1 LIWFYF
7 SEIKFLDKLQYIPT
21 IKKLHQPQ
29 TNNMESKK
37 SYTALKVLFS
47 YVALLALVVTVG
59 WFLYSENQVYNKLES
74 KIAFE
79 KTKILRVSKLFSNVY
94 KTESLARKTIQNN
107 SEQDFKSYLIET
119 DSLKSRIDTLKEIV
133 TTQYQKTLLDS
144 VTYLLAE
151 KTKNIRQLKTIKN
164 KAEDEVSVNTA
175 IDEIT
180 KMEFKLRKLELQDF
194 NKNPNQ
200 LGAYQRNVLQ
210 KYVDYLNQNIPD
222 DSTNT
227 LSKKASDSILANS
240 KKLLSNVKLKAEK
253 KKESLNFEE
262 NKLLKNEIAISDQLR
277 KVLRIIEREIIINS
291 IKNNSLKEK
300 SLKKVN
306 QIVTASAIIGL
317 VLTLFFSILIVSDYS
332 KSQVYKKQLEIAN
345 FKTKNLLKSREQLI
359 STVSHDLKT
368 PLSTIVGYSELLGN
382 SDVNTKQS
390 YFIKN
395 IKNSSEYITQLVQD
409 LLDFSQIEAGKIT
422 IEKVPFLLPEI
433 IDEVAKSI
441 QTVYKQKNIDLIIN
455 VDEKLNTR
463 IVGDSFRLKQILSNI
478 IGNAYKFTEEGF
490 IKISA
495 YTENDEN
502 FIITIQDSG
511 IGIEK
516 GNQKLVFEEFAQ
528 ANESIEKK
536 YGGTGLGLSIC
547 QKIISILGGTLS
559 LESTFGKGSTFEI
572 QLPLL
577 FDHSQNITT
586 ETKKPILRN
595 TQKQTFIVIDDDIN
609 LLNLTSGVLRQE
621 GHQVLSFNSAIKAL
635 ETIQNTKFD
644 FVITDIQMPEIDGF
658 MFLQKLRNSGH
669 SSYQN
674 QPIIALTGRTDLDA
688 SVYSEAGFTT
698 VIKKPYSPRILLETI
713 QHILKNDTLPNFQIN
728 EEETQTS
735 YRLYSLETLKEFLGN
750 DHEALKEVLKSFIEN
765 NSENLAFLETAI
777 TEKNILEINT
787 IAHRIAPM
795 FKQIQAREI
804 GEILKTLERKDL
816 EISDLDDLFKDLK
829 SKSELLFTALN
840 KEIL

>member
-1 LIWFYF
+1 
-7 SEIKFLDKLQYIPT
+7 
-21 IKKLHQPQ
+21 
-29 TNNMESKK
+29 MESKK

-47 YVALLALVVTVG
+47 YVALLALVITVG
-59 WFLYSENQVYNKLES
+59 WFLYSENVVYNKLED

-94 KTESLARKTIQNN
+94 KTESLARKTIQTN
-107 SEQDFKSYLIET
+107 SEEDFKSYLVET
-119 DSLKSRIDTLKEIV
+119 DSLKSRIDTLKQIV

-144 VTYLLAE
+144 VTYYLSE
-151 KTKNIRQLKTIKN
+151 KTKNIQQLKTIKN
-164 KAEDEVSVNTA
+164 KADDEVSVNTA

-194 NKNPNQ
+194 TKNPNQ
-200 LGAYQRNVLQ
+200 LGSYQKNVLQ

-227 LSKKASDSILANS
+227 LSKQASDSILANS
-240 KKLLSNVKLKAEK
+240 KKLLSSVKMRAEK
-253 KKESLNFEE
+253 KKESLNFQE
-262 NKLLKNEIAISDQLR
+262 NKLLKNEIAISEQLR

-306 QIVTASAIIGL
+306 EIVTASAIIGL

-332 KSQVYKKQLEIAN
+332 KSQLYKKQLEIAN

-409 LLDFSQIEAGKIT
+409 LLDFSQIEAGKIS

-455 VDEKLNTR
+455 VDEKLNSR
-463 IVGDSFRLKQILSNI
+463 IVGDPFRLKQILSNI

-495 YTENDEN
+495 YISDEN
-502 FIITIQDSG
+502 FFTITIEDTG

-516 GNQKLVFEEFAQ
+516 SNQKLVFEEFAQ
-528 ANESIEKK
+528 ANEGIEKK

-547 QKIISILGGTLS
+547 QKIISILGGNLQ

-577 FDHSQNITT
+577 FDTSQNSIS
-586 ETKKPILRN
+586 ETKN
-595 TQKQTFIVIDDDIN
+595 TISGDIKKQTFVVLDDDIN

-621 GHQVLSFNSAIKAL
+621 GHNVLSFNSAFKVLEAIKS
-635 ETIQNTKFD
+635 TSFD
-644 FVITDIQMPEIDGF
+644 FVITDIQMPEMDGF
-658 MFLQKLRNSGH
+658 AFLEKLKNSGNAA
-669 SSYQN
+669 YKN
-674 QPIIALTGRTDLDA
+674 QPVIALTGRTDLDF
-688 SVYSEAGFTT
+688 SVYSKAGFTT
-698 VIKKPYSPRILLETI
+698 VIKKPYSPKVLLETI
-713 QHILKNDTLPNFQIN
+713 GHILENDELPDTEIIENDENNSSQ
-728 EEETQTS
+728 
-735 YRLYSLETLKEFLGN
+735 LYSLKTLNEFLGN
-750 DHEALKEVLKSFIEN
+750 DNEALKEVIKSFIE
-765 NSENLAFLETAI
+765 SSVENLTFLKNAI
-777 TEKNILEINT
+777 TEENRDEIKS

-795 FKQIQAREI
+795 FKQIEAREI
-804 GEILKTLERKDL
+804 GDILKKLEKNDFEISEMKSVFKDL
-816 EISDLDDLFKDLK
+816 EEKTNSLFEALK
-829 SKSELLFTALN
+829 Q
-840 KEIL
+840 EII

>member
-1 LIWFYF
+1 
-7 SEIKFLDKLQYIPT
+7 
-21 IKKLHQPQ
+21 
-29 TNNMESKK
+29 MESKK
-37 SYTALKVLFS
+37 SYMPIKVLFS
-47 YVALLALVVTVG
+47 YVALVALVATVG
-59 WFLYSENQVYNKLES
+59 WFLYSENVVYNKLED

-94 KTESLARKTIQNN
+94 KTESLARKTIQTN
-107 SEQDFKSYLIET
+107 SEDDFKSYITET
-119 DSLKSRIDTLKEIV
+119 DSLRARIDTLKQIV

-144 VTYLLAE
+144 VTYLLSE

-164 KAEDEVSVNTA
+164 KADDEVSVNSA

-200 LGAYQRNVLQ
+200 LGSYQRNVLQ

-240 KKLLSNVKLKAEK
+240 KKLLSSVKLRAEK

-306 QIVTASAIIGL
+306 EIVTASAIIGL
-317 VLTLFFSILIVSDYS
+317 LLTVFFSILIVSDYS
-332 KSQVYKKQLEIAN
+332 KSQLYKRQLEIAN
-345 FKTKNLLKSREQLI
+345 FKTRNLLKSREQLI

-409 LLDFSQIEAGKIT
+409 LLDFSKIEAGKIT
-422 IEKVPFLLPEI
+422 IEKVPFLLPEVI
-433 IDEVAKSI
+433 EDVARNI
-441 QTVYKQKNIDLIIN
+441 QTVYKQKDIDLIIN
-455 VDEKLNTR
+455 IDEKLNTR
-463 IVGDSFRLKQILSNI
+463 IVGDPFRLKQILTNI
-478 IGNAYKFTEEGF
+478 IGNAYKFTENGH
-490 IKISA
+490 IKIGA
-495 YTENDEN
+495 HTTNDDTFFVVSIED
-502 FIITIQDSG
+502 TG

-528 ANESIEKK
+528 ANENIEKK

-547 QKIISILGGTLS
+547 QKIISILGGNLN

-577 FDHSQNITT
+577 FDNSQSAI
-586 ETKKPILRN
+586 EEVKKPILKN
-595 TQKQTFIVIDDDIN
+595 TKKQIFIVVDDDIN
-609 LLNLTSGVLRQE
+609 LLNLTSGVLKQE
-621 GHQVLSFNSAIKAL
+621 NHQVLAFTSAVKAL
-635 ETIQNTKFD
+635 EVIQHTNFD
-644 FVITDIQMPEIDGF
+644 FVITDIQMPEMDGF
-658 MFLQKLRNSGH
+658 MFLEKLKNTPNNI
-669 SSYQN
+669 YKK
-674 QPIIALTGRTDLDA
+674 QPVIALTGRTDLDF
-688 SVYSEAGFTT
+688 SVYTEAGFTT
-698 VIKKPYSPRILLETI
+698 VVKKPYSPKILLETI
-713 QHILKNDTLPNFQIN
+713 QHILGNDELPNIEIKEN
-728 EEETQTS
+728 EENYSSE
-735 YRLYSLETLKEFLGN
+735 LYSLETLNGFLGN
-750 DHEALKEVLKSFIEN
+750 DVNALNEVLKSFIE
-765 NSENLAFLETAI
+765 SSIENLDFLETAI
-777 TEKNILEINT
+777 LEENTEEIKS

-795 FKQIQAREI
+795 FKQIQAHEI
-804 GEILKTLERKDL
+804 AAILKKIEKHEFETAEMKS
-816 EISDLDDLFKDLK
+816 IFKDLK
-829 SKSELLFTALN
+829 TRTDVLFSALN
-840 KEIL
+840 QELI

>member
-1 LIWFYF
+1 
-7 SEIKFLDKLQYIPT
+7 
-21 IKKLHQPQ
+21 
-29 TNNMESKK
+29 MESKK
-37 SYTALKVLFS
+37 SYTAIKVLFS

-59 WFLYSENQVYNKLES
+59 WFLYSENVVYNKLED
-74 KIAFE
+74 KIALE
-79 KTKILRVSKLFSNVY
+79 KNKILRVSKLFSNVY
-94 KTESLARKTIQNN
+94 KTESLARKTIQTN
-107 SEQDFKSYLIET
+107 SDKDFKSYVIES
-119 DSLKSRIDTLKEIV
+119 DSLRARIDTLKQIV
-133 TTQYQKTLLDS
+133 TTEYQKVLLDS

-151 KTKNIRQLKTIKN
+151 KTKNIQQLKTIKN
-164 KAEDEVSVNTA
+164 KADDEVSVNSA

-194 NKNPNQ
+194 TKNPNQ
-200 LGAYQRNVLQ
+200 LGAYQKNVLQ
-210 KYVDYLNQNIPD
+210 QYVDYLNQNIPD

-240 KKLLSNVKLKAEK
+240 KKLLSSVKLRAEK

-306 QIVTASAIIGL
+306 EIVTASAIAGL
-317 VLTLFFSILIVSDYS
+317 ILTLFFSVLIVSDYS
-332 KSQVYKKQLEIAN
+332 KSQLYKKQLEIAN

-390 YFIKN
+390 YFINN

-422 IEKVPFLLPEI
+422 IEKVPFSLPQI

-441 QTVYKQKNIDLIIN
+441 QTVYKQKNIDLIITI
-455 VDEKLNTR
+455 DEKLNSK
-463 IVGDSFRLKQILSNI
+463 IVGDPFRLKQILSNI
-478 IGNAYKFTEEGF
+478 IGNAYKFTEEGY

-495 YTENDEN
+495 YLAENND
-502 FIITIQDSG
+502 FFVITIEDTG

-516 GNQKLVFEEFAQ
+516 GNQKFVFEEFAQ
-528 ANESIEKK
+528 ANEGIEKK

-547 QKIISILGGTLS
+547 QKIISILGGTLQ
-559 LESTFGKGSTFEI
+559 LESVFGQGSTFEI

-577 FDHSQNITT
+577 FDTSSNQSDEIKKAVSKQTT
-586 ETKKPILRN
+586 S
-595 TQKQTFIVIDDDIN
+595 QTFIVIDDDIN

-621 GHQVLSFNSAIKAL
+621 KHQVLSFNSAVKAL
-635 ETIQNTKFD
+635 EAIQKTNFD
-644 FVITDIQMPEIDGF
+644 FVITDIQMPEMDGF
-658 MFLQKLRNSGH
+658 SFLQKLKTMSIYN
-669 SSYQN
+669 N
-674 QPIIALTGRTDLDA
+674 QPVIALTGRTDLDA
-688 SVYSEAGFTT
+688 SVYADAGFTT
-698 VIKKPYSPRILLETI
+698 VVKKPYSPRILLDTI
-713 QHILKNDTLPNFQIN
+713 RIILEDDLLPKVDTT
-728 EEETQTS
+728 EKGEKTS
-735 YRLYSLETLKEFLGN
+735 TKLYSLVTLREFLAHDKN
-750 DHEALKEVLKSFIEN
+750 ALNEVLKSFIESTN
-765 NSENLAFLETAI
+765 ENLTLLENAISLENTA
-777 TEKNILEINT
+777 EINA

-795 FKQIQAREI
+795 FKQIEANEI
-804 GEILKTLERKDL
+804 AKILVVLEKNEFEITDAKD
-816 EISDLDDLFKDLK
+816 IYKDLK
-829 SKSELLFTALN
+829 VKIVSLFSILN
-840 KEIL
+840 KEIV

>member
-1 LIWFYF
+1 
-7 SEIKFLDKLQYIPT
+7 
-21 IKKLHQPQ
+21 
-29 TNNMESKK
+29 MESKK
-37 SYTALKVLFS
+37 SYTAIKVLFS
-47 YVALLALVVTVG
+47 YVALLALVVSVG
-59 WFLYSENQVYNKLES
+59 WFLYSENVIYNKLED
-74 KIAFE
+74 KIALE
-79 KTKILRVSKLFSNVY
+79 KLKILRVSKLYSNVY
-94 KTESLARKTIQNN
+94 KTESLARKTIQTN
-107 SEQDFKSYLIET
+107 SEKDFKSYVIET
-119 DSLKSRIDTLKEIV
+119 DSLRARIDTLKHFV
-133 TTQYQKTLLDS
+133 TTDYQKMLLDS
-144 VTYLLAE
+144 VNYLLSE
-151 KTKNIRQLKTIKN
+151 KTKNIQQLKTIKN
-164 KAEDEVSVNTA
+164 KADDEVSVNSA

-200 LGAYQRNVLQ
+200 LGSYQRSVLQ

-240 KKLLSNVKLKAEK
+240 KKLLNAVKLKTEK

-262 NKLLKNEIAISDQLR
+262 NKLLKNEIAISEQLR

-306 QIVTASAIIGL
+306 QVVTASAMIGL

-422 IEKVPFLLPEI
+422 VEKVPFLLSEK

-441 QTVYKQKNIDLIIN
+441 QTVYKHKKIDLIIN
-455 VDEKLNTR
+455 VDEKLQSK
-463 IVGDSFRLKQILSNI
+463 IVGDPFRLKQILSNI

-495 YTENDEN
+495 YVNQNDSFFSIAIE
-502 FIITIQDSG
+502 DSG

-547 QKIISILGGTLS
+547 QKIISILGGTLR
-559 LESTFGKGSTFEI
+559 LESSFGKGSTFKI
-572 QLPLL
+572 KLPLL
-577 FDHSQNITT
+577 FDTSTT
-586 ETKKPILRN
+586 LVTEAKRQILP

-609 LLNLTSGVLRQE
+609 LLNLTSGILKQE
-621 GHQVLSFNSAIKAL
+621 KHQVYSFNSAVKAL
-635 ETIQNTKFD
+635 EAIQNTHFD
-644 FVITDIQMPEIDGF
+644 FIITDIQMPEMDGF
-658 MFLQKLRNSGH
+658 MFLQKFKNSNFH
-669 SSYQN
+669 KET
-674 QPIIALTGRTDLDA
+674 PVVALTGRTDLDA
-688 SVYSEAGFTT
+688 SAYADAGFTT
-698 VIKKPYSPRILLETI
+698 VIKKPYSPKILLETI
-713 QHILKNDTLPNFQIN
+713 ELILENKELPKF
-728 EEETQTS
+728 EENTIEKES
-735 YRLYSLETLKEFLGN
+735 SVLYSLETLKEFLGN
-750 DHEALKEVLKSFIEN
+750 DKEALKEVLRSFIESTN
-765 NSENLAFLETAI
+765 ENLDFLKTAI
-777 TEKNILEINT
+777 DDENTVEINA

-795 FKQIQAREI
+795 FKQIHSREI
-804 GEILKTLERKDL
+804 GTILTDLEKNDFEISNLKTLYEN
-816 EISDLDDLFKDLK
+816 LK
-829 SKSELLFTALN
+829 SKIKILFEALHQ
-840 KEIL
+840 EII

>member
-1 LIWFYF
+1 
-7 SEIKFLDKLQYIPT
+7 
-21 IKKLHQPQ
+21 
-29 TNNMESKK
+29 MESKK
-37 SYTALKVLFS
+37 SYMPIKVLFS
-47 YVALLALVVTVG
+47 YIALLGLVVTVG
-59 WFLYSENQVYNKLES
+59 WFLYAENVVYNNLEN

-79 KTKILRVSKLFSNVY
+79 KTKILKVSKLFSNVY
-94 KTESLARKTIQNN
+94 KTESLARKTIQTN
-107 SEQDFKSYLIET
+107 SEEDFKSYLTET
-119 DSLKSRIDTLKEIV
+119 DSLKSRIDTLKQIV

-144 VTYLLAE
+144 VTYLLSE

-164 KAEDEVSVNTA
+164 KADDEVSVNTA

-200 LGAYQRNVLQ
+200 LGSYQRNVLQ

-227 LSKKASDSILANS
+227 LSKQASDSILANS

-306 QIVTASAIIGL
+306 EIVTASAIIGL

-332 KSQVYKKQLEIAN
+332 KSQVYKKKLEIAN

-455 VDEKLNTR
+455 IDDKLNSR
-463 IVGDSFRLKQILSNI
+463 IVGDPFRLKQILSNI

-490 IKISA
+490 IKISV
-495 YTENDEN
+495 YVTENNDF
-502 FIITIQDSG
+502 FIVSIQDSG

-528 ANESIEKK
+528 ANENIEKK

-547 QKIISILGGTLS
+547 QKIISILGGTLN
-559 LESTFGKGSTFEI
+559 LESTFGKGSTFQI

-577 FDHSQNITT
+577 FDASQNTVI
-586 ETKKPILRN
+586 EEKQPIILN
-595 TQKQTFIVIDDDIN
+595 TQKQTFIVLDDDIN

-621 GHQVLSFNSAIKAL
+621 KHQVFSFNSAQKAL
-635 ETIQNTKFD
+635 EAIESIPFD
-644 FVITDIQMPEIDGF
+644 FIITDIQMPEMDGF
-658 MFLQKLRNSGH
+658 MFLEKLKNSG
-669 SSYQN
+669 YPTFKN
-674 QPIIALTGRTDLDA
+674 QPVIALTGRTDLNA
-688 SVYSEAGFTT
+688 TIYTEAGFTT
-698 VIKKPYSPRILLETI
+698 VIQKPYSPKILLETI
-713 QHILKNDTLPNFQIN
+713 HLILEHDTLPNADIN
-728 EEETQTS
+728 KSEETITS
-735 YRLYSLETLKEFLGN
+735 ELYALDTLKEFLGN
-750 DHEALKEVLKSFIEN
+750 DEEALKEILKAFIEN
-765 NSENLAFLETAI
+765 SSQNLNALENAI
-777 TEKNILEINT
+777 EEKNTDEINS
-787 IAHRIAPM
+787 IAHRMAPM
-795 FKQIQAREI
+795 FKQIQTREI
-804 GEILKTLERKDL
+804 GEILRVLESKNLD
-816 EISDLDDLFKDLK
+816 ISEAKGIFNTLK
-829 SKSELLFTALN
+829 SKTDLLFNALRQ
-840 KEIL
+840 EIV

>member
-1 LIWFYF
+1 
-7 SEIKFLDKLQYIPT
+7 
-21 IKKLHQPQ
+21 
-29 TNNMESKK
+29 MESKR
-37 SYTALKVLFS
+37 SYMPIKVLFG
-47 YVALLALVVTVG
+47 YLTLVALVVIVG
-59 WFLYSENQVYNKLES
+59 WFLYSENVVYNNLED

-94 KTESLARKTIQNN
+94 KTESLARKTIQTN
-107 SEQDFKSYLIET
+107 SEKDFKSYLIET
-119 DSLKSRIDTLKEIV
+119 DSLKSRIDTLKQIV
-133 TTQYQKTLLDS
+133 TTEYQKVLLDS
-144 VTYLLAE
+144 VTYLLSE
-151 KTKNIRQLKTIKN
+151 KTENIRQLKTIKN

-194 NKNPNQ
+194 TKNPND
-200 LGAYQRNVLQ
+200 LGSYQRNVLQ
-210 KYVDYLNQNIPD
+210 RYVDYLNQNIPD

-227 LSKKASDSILANS
+227 LSKQASDSILANS

-262 NKLLKNEIAISDQLR
+262 NKLLKNEIAISEQLR

-306 QIVTASAIIGL
+306 EIVTASAIIGL
-317 VLTLFFSILIVSDYS
+317 LLTVVFSIIIVSDYS
-332 KSQVYKKQLEIAN
+332 KSQLYKKQLEIAN

-441 QTVYKQKNIDLIIN
+441 QTVYKQKNIDLNIN
-455 VDEKLNTR
+455 VDEKLNTK
-463 IVGDSFRLKQILSNI
+463 IVGDPFRLKQILSNI

-490 IKISA
+490 IRISA
-495 YTENDEN
+495 YLHEEKD
-502 FIITIQDSG
+502 FFVITIEDSG

-516 GNQKLVFEEFAQ
+516 ENQKLVFEEFAQ
-528 ANESIEKK
+528 ANENIEKQ

-547 QKIISILGGTLS
+547 QKIISILGGNLN
-559 LESTFGKGSTFEI
+559 LESTFGKGSTFKI
-572 QLPLL
+572 KLPLL
-577 FDHSQNITT
+577 FDTSEST
-586 ETKKPILRN
+586 ENAQKEIIPTSKKL
-595 TQKQTFIVIDDDIN
+595 TFIVLDDDTN
-609 LLNLTSGVLRQE
+609 LLNLTSTVLKQQN
-621 GHQVLSFNSAIKAL
+621 HQVFSFTRTAEAL
-635 ETIQNTKFD
+635 ETIQKTDFD
-644 FVITDIQMPEIDGF
+644 FIISDIQMPEIDGF
-658 MFLQKLRNSGH
+658 LFLEKIKSQTNSF
-669 SSYQN
+669 YKN
-674 QPIIALTGRTDLDA
+674 QPIIAITGRTDLDF
-688 SVYSEAGFTT
+688 SVYAKAGFTT
-698 VIKKPYSPRILLETI
+698 VIKKPYSPKILLETI
-713 QHILKNDTLPNFQIN
+713 QRVLDNDILSDKIVKTKKEISSEP
-728 EEETQTS
+728 
-735 YRLYSLETLKEFLGN
+735 YSLVSLKEFLGDDN
-750 DHEALKEVLKSFIEN
+750 EASKEFIKSFIEN
-765 NSENLAFLETAI
+765 TKLNLSALENSIE
-777 TEKNILEINT
+777 EKNTTEINS

-795 FKQIQAREI
+795 FRQIQAQEI
-804 GEILKTLERKDL
+804 GEILKILEQNDL
-816 EISDLDDLFKDLK
+816 SNSDLRSVYKALKTKIDSLFETLK
-829 SKSELLFTALN
+829 RENL
-840 KEIL
+840 

>member
-1 LIWFYF
+1 
-7 SEIKFLDKLQYIPT
+7 
-21 IKKLHQPQ
+21 
-29 TNNMESKK
+29 MESKK

-59 WFLYSENQVYNKLES
+59 WFLYSENVVYNKLED
-74 KIAFE
+74 KIAQE

-94 KTESLARKTIQNN
+94 KTESLARKTIQTN
-107 SEQDFKSYLIET
+107 SETDFKSYLIET
-119 DSLKSRIDTLKEIV
+119 DSLKARIDTLKQIV
-133 TTQYQKTLLDS
+133 TTEYQKVLLDS
-144 VTYLLAE
+144 VTYLLSE
-151 KTKNIRQLKTIKN
+151 KTENIRQLKTIKN
-164 KAEDEVSVNTA
+164 KAEDEVSVNNA

-180 KMEFKLRKLELQDF
+180 KMEFNLRKLELQDF
-194 NKNPNQ
+194 TKNPND
-200 LGAYQRNVLQ
+200 LGSYQRNVLQ

-253 KKESLNFEE
+253 KKETLNFEE
-262 NKLLKNEIAISDQLR
+262 NKLLKNEIAISEQLR

-306 QIVTASAIIGL
+306 EIVTASAIAGL
-317 VLTLFFSILIVSDYS
+317 ILTLFFSVLIVSDYS

-409 LLDFSQIEAGKIT
+409 LLDFSRIEAGKIT
-422 IEKVPFLLPEI
+422 IEKVPFYLPELI
-433 IDEVAKSI
+433 EDTARNI
-441 QTVYKQKNIDLIIN
+441 QTVYKEKNIDLIIN
-455 VDEKLNTR
+455 VDDKLHTR
-463 IVGDSFRLKQILSNI
+463 VVGDPFRLKQILTNI
-478 IGNAYKFTEEGF
+478 IGNAYKFTEEGH
-490 IKISA
+490 IKISS
-495 YTENDEN
+495 YVSENEN
-502 FIITIQDSG
+502 FFIITIEDTG

-528 ANESIEKK
+528 ANENIEKK

-547 QKIISILGGTLS
+547 QKIISFMGGRIS

-572 QLPLL
+572 KIPLVL
-577 FDHSQNITT
+577 DQSEITVEEIKRNIA
-586 ETKKPILRN
+586 RN
-595 TQKQTFIVIDDDIN
+595 TKKQTFVVIDDDIN

-621 GHQVLSFNSAIKAL
+621 EHQVLSFSNAVKAL
-635 ETIQNTKFD
+635 EAIQNTHFD
-644 FVITDIQMPEIDGF
+644 FVITDIQMPEMDGF
-658 MFLQKLRNSGH
+658 MFLKSLRNSEKGI
-669 SSYQN
+669 YKN
-674 QPIIALTGRTDLDA
+674 QPVIALTGRTDLDA
-688 SVYSEAGFTT
+688 AVYTEAGFTT
-698 VIKKPYSPRILLETI
+698 VVNKPYSPKILLETI
-713 QHILKNDTLPNFQIN
+713 QHILDHDTLPKAAIN
-728 EEETQTS
+728 EVEETVS
-735 YRLYSLETLKEFLGN
+735 SKLYTLDTLKEFLGN
-750 DHEALKEVLKSFIEN
+750 DQNALNDVLKAFIISSN
-765 NSENLAFLETAI
+765 ENLELLENAI
-777 TEKNILEINT
+777 DEKNVPEINS

-795 FKQIQAREI
+795 FRQIESRDI
-804 GEILKTLERKDL
+804 SILLKTLEQNNL
-816 EISDLDDLFKDLK
+816 EIADSKDIFEALKAKTNKLFLVL
-829 SKSELLFTALN
+829 EE
-840 KEIL
+840 EIV

>member
-1 LIWFYF
+1 
-7 SEIKFLDKLQYIPT
+7 
-21 IKKLHQPQ
+21 
-29 TNNMESKK
+29 MESKK

-59 WFLYSENQVYNKLES
+59 WFLYSENVVYNKLED
-74 KIAFE
+74 KIAQE

-94 KTESLARKTIQNN
+94 KTESLARQTIQTN
-107 SEQDFKSYLIET
+107 SEKDFKSYLIET
-119 DSLKSRIDTLKEIV
+119 DSLKARIDTLKQIV

-144 VTYLLAE
+144 VTFLLSE
-151 KTKNIRQLKTIKN
+151 KTENIRQLKTIKN
-164 KAEDEVSVNTA
+164 KAEDEVSVNNA

-180 KMEFKLRKLELQDF
+180 KMEFNLRKLELQDF
-194 NKNPNQ
+194 TKNPNE
-200 LGAYQRNVLQ
+200 LGSYQRNVLQ

-240 KKLLSNVKLKAEK
+240 KKLLSNVKMKAEK
-253 KKESLNFEE
+253 KKETLNFEE

-306 QIVTASAIIGL
+306 EIVTASAIAGL
-317 VLTLFFSILIVSDYS
+317 ILTLFFSVLIVSDYS

-382 SDVNTKQS
+382 SDINTKQS

-409 LLDFSQIEAGKIT
+409 LLDFSRIEAGKIT
-422 IEKVPFLLPEI
+422 IEKVPFFLPEI
-433 IDEVAKSI
+433 IEDTARNI

-463 IVGDSFRLKQILSNI
+463 VVGDPFRLKQILSNI
-478 IGNAYKFTEEGF
+478 IGNAYKFTEEGH
-490 IKISA
+490 IKISS
-495 YTENDEN
+495 YVSENEN
-502 FIITIQDSG
+502 FFVITIEDTG

-516 GNQKLVFEEFAQ
+516 GNLKLVFEEFAQ
-528 ANESIEKK
+528 ANENIEKK

-547 QKIISILGGTLS
+547 QKIISFMGGRIS

-572 QLPLL
+572 KVPLV
-577 FDHSQNITT
+577 FDHNEITVEEIKRNIN
-586 ETKKPILRN
+586 RN
-595 TQKQTFIVIDDDIN
+595 TKKQTFIVIDDDIN

-621 GHQVLSFNSAIKAL
+621 NHDVFSFTSAGKAL
-635 ETIQNTKFD
+635 EAIQNTNFD

-658 MFLQKLRNSGH
+658 IFLEKLRNSEKGI
-669 SSYQN
+669 YKN
-674 QPIIALTGRTDLDA
+674 QPVIALTGRTDLD
-688 SVYSEAGFTT
+688 SGIYTRAGFTT

-713 QHILKNDTLPNFQIN
+713 QNILDNETLPEIEIN
-728 EEETQTS
+728 DPAEIASPQ
-735 YRLYSLETLKEFLGN
+735 LYSLETLKDFLGN
-750 DHEALKEVLKSFIEN
+750 DNDALNDVLKAFIISSN
-765 NSENLAFLETAI
+765 ENLDLLEKAVN
-777 TEKNILEINT
+777 EENIPEINS

-795 FKQIQAREI
+795 FKQIEARDI
-804 GEILKTLERKDL
+804 GTILKTLEQNNL
-816 EISDLDDLFKDLK
+816 EISDLRDIYTALK
-829 SKSELLFTALN
+829 AKTTKLFTALEQ
-840 KEIL
+840 EIV

>member
-1 LIWFYF
+1 MPI
-7 SEIKFLDKLQYIPT
+7 
-21 IKKLHQPQ
+21 
-29 TNNMESKK
+29 
-37 SYTALKVLFS
+37 KVLFS

-59 WFLYSENQVYNKLES
+59 WFLYSENVVYNKLES

-107 SEQDFKSYLIET
+107 SEEDFKNYLIET
-119 DSLKSRIDTLKEIV
+119 DSLKSRIDTLKQIV
-133 TTQYQKTLLDS
+133 STQYQKTLLDS
-144 VTYLLAE
+144 VTYLLSE
-151 KTKNIRQLKTIKN
+151 KTKNIQQLKTIKN

-200 LGAYQRNVLQ
+200 LGSYQRNVLQ

-227 LSKKASDSILANS
+227 LSKQASDSILANS
-240 KKLLSNVKLKAEK
+240 KKLLSNVKIKAEK

-306 QIVTASAIIGL
+306 EIVTASAIIGL
-317 VLTLFFSILIVSDYS
+317 ILTLFFSILIVSDYS

-463 IVGDSFRLKQILSNI
+463 IVGDPFRLKQILSNI
-478 IGNAYKFTEEGF
+478 IGNAYKFTAEGF

-495 YTENDEN
+495 YVSENNEN
-502 FIITIQDSG
+502 FVISIQDSG

-528 ANESIEKK
+528 ANENIEKQ

-547 QKIISILGGTLS
+547 QKIISILGGNLA
-559 LESTFGKGSTFEI
+559 LESTFGKGSTFKIE
-572 QLPLL
+572 LPLL
-577 FDHSQNITT
+577 FDHSQNTVV
-586 ETKKPILRN
+586 ETKKPIAR
-595 TQKQTFIVIDDDIN
+595 TTKKQTFIVIDDDVN

-621 GHQVLSFNSAIKAL
+621 KHEVLSFDSALKAL
-635 ETIQNTKFD
+635 EATKNTNYD
-644 FVITDIQMPEIDGF
+644 FVITDIQMPEMDGF
-658 MFLQKLRNSGH
+658 KFLEKLKSNKN
-669 SSYQN
+669 SSYKN
-674 QPIIALTGRTDLDA
+674 QPVIALTGRTDLDF
-688 SVYSEAGFTT
+688 SVYTKAGFTT
-698 VIKKPYSPRILLETI
+698 VIKKPYSPKVLLETI
-713 QHILKNDTLPNFQIN
+713 DHILTNDTLPNVEIT
-728 EEETQTS
+728 EEGENTS
-735 YRLYSLETLKEFLGN
+735 TKLYSLETLKDFLGN
-750 DHEALKEVLKSFIEN
+750 DNEALKEVLKSFAKSS
-765 NSENLAFLETAI
+765 SENMILLENAI
-777 TEKNILEINT
+777 TEKNIAEINS

-795 FKQIQAREI
+795 FKQIQTREI
-804 GEILKTLERKDL
+804 SDILKFLETKDL
-816 EISDLDDLFKDLK
+816 ENSDLTALYDSLK
-829 SKSELLFTALN
+829 SKTDLLFEALSE
-840 KEIL
+840 EIA

>member
-1 LIWFYF
+1 
-7 SEIKFLDKLQYIPT
+7 
-21 IKKLHQPQ
+21 
-29 TNNMESKK
+29 MESKK

-107 SEQDFKSYLIET
+107 SEEDFKNYLIET
-119 DSLKSRIDTLKEIV
+119 DSLKSRIDTLKQIV

-144 VTYLLAE
+144 VTYLLSE

-200 LGAYQRNVLQ
+200 LGSYQRNVLQ

-306 QIVTASAIIGL
+306 EIVTASAIIGL

-409 LLDFSQIEAGKIT
+409 LLDFSQIEAGKIS

-433 IDEVAKSI
+433 VDEVAKSI
-441 QTVYKQKNIDLIIN
+441 QTVYKQKDIDLIIN
-455 VDEKLNTR
+455 VDEKLNSR
-463 IVGDSFRLKQILSNI
+463 IVGDPFRLKQILSNI

-495 YTENDEN
+495 YTENDQT
-502 FIITIQDSG
+502 FTIKIEDSG

-528 ANESIEKK
+528 ANENIEKK

-547 QKIISILGGTLS
+547 QKIISILGGNLS

-577 FDHSQNITT
+577 FDQSQSPIV
-586 ETKKPILRN
+586 EVKKPILRN
-595 TQKQTFIVIDDDIN
+595 TKKQTFIVIDDDIN

-621 GHQVLSFNSAIKAL
+621 EHQVLSFNSAEKAL
-635 ETIQNTKFD
+635 EAIQNTKFD
-644 FVITDIQMPEIDGF
+644 FVITDIQMPEMDGF
-658 MFLQKLRNSGH
+658 MFLKKLRSAENSI
-669 SSYQN
+669 YNN
-674 QPIIALTGRTDLDA
+674 QPVIALTGRTDLDS

-698 VIKKPYSPRILLETI
+698 VIKKPYSPKILLETI
-713 QHILKNDTLPNFQIN
+713 HLILENDTLPNVEIN
-728 EEETQTS
+728 EDDEQTFS
-735 YRLYSLETLKEFLGN
+735 KLYSLETLKEFLGN
-750 DHEALKEVLKSFIEN
+750 DNEALQEVLKSFIESS
-765 NSENLAFLETAI
+765 SENLAFLENAI
-777 TEKNILEINT
+777 AEKNTVEINS

-804 GEILKTLERKDL
+804 GEILKVLERKDL
-816 EISDLDDLFKDLK
+816 ETADLNDIFKVFK
-829 SKSELLFTALN
+829 SKSESLFTALK
-840 KEIL
+840 KEIV

>member
-1 LIWFYF
+1 
-7 SEIKFLDKLQYIPT
+7 
-21 IKKLHQPQ
+21 
-29 TNNMESKK
+29 MESKK

-59 WFLYSENQVYNKLES
+59 WFLYSENVVYNKLED
-74 KIAFE
+74 KIAQE

-94 KTESLARKTIQNN
+94 KTESLARKTIQTN
-107 SEQDFKSYLIET
+107 SETDFKSYLIET
-119 DSLKSRIDTLKEIV
+119 DSLKARIDTLKQIV
-133 TTQYQKTLLDS
+133 TTEYQKVLLDS
-144 VTYLLAE
+144 VTYLLSE
-151 KTKNIRQLKTIKN
+151 KTENIRQLKTIKN
-164 KAEDEVSVNTA
+164 KAEDEVSVNNA

-180 KMEFKLRKLELQDF
+180 KMEFNLRKLELQDF
-194 NKNPNQ
+194 TKNPNE
-200 LGAYQRNVLQ
+200 LGNYQRNVLQ

-253 KKESLNFEE
+253 KKETLNFEE
-262 NKLLKNEIAISDQLR
+262 NKLLKNEIAISEQLR

-306 QIVTASAIIGL
+306 EIVTASAIAGL
-317 VLTLFFSILIVSDYS
+317 ILTLFFSVLIVSDYS

-409 LLDFSQIEAGKIT
+409 LLDFSRIEAGKIT
-422 IEKVPFLLPEI
+422 IEKVPFYLPELI
-433 IDEVAKSI
+433 EDTARNI
-441 QTVYKQKNIDLIIN
+441 QTVYKEKNIDLIIN
-455 VDEKLNTR
+455 VDDKLHTR
-463 IVGDSFRLKQILSNI
+463 VVGDPFRLKQILTNI
-478 IGNAYKFTEEGF
+478 IGNAYKFTEEGH
-490 IKISA
+490 IKISS
-495 YTENDEN
+495 YVSENEN
-502 FIITIQDSG
+502 FFIITIEDTG

-528 ANESIEKK
+528 ANENIEKK

-547 QKIISILGGTLS
+547 QKIISFMGGRIS

-572 QLPLL
+572 KIPLIL
-577 FDHSQNITT
+577 DQSEITV
-586 ETKKPILRN
+586 EEIKRSIARN
-595 TQKQTFIVIDDDIN
+595 TKKQTFVVIDDDIN

-621 GHQVLSFNSAIKAL
+621 EHQVLSFSNAVKAL
-635 ETIQNTKFD
+635 EAIQNTNFD
-644 FVITDIQMPEIDGF
+644 FVITDIQMPEMDGF
-658 MFLQKLRNSGH
+658 MFLKSLRNSEKGI
-669 SSYQN
+669 YKN
-674 QPIIALTGRTDLDA
+674 QPVIALTGRTDLDA
-688 SVYSEAGFTT
+688 AVYTEAGFTT
-698 VIKKPYSPRILLETI
+698 VVNKPYSPKILLETI
-713 QHILKNDTLPNFQIN
+713 QHILDNDTLPKAAIN
-728 EEETQTS
+728 EIEETVS
-735 YRLYSLETLKEFLGN
+735 SKLYTLETLKEFLGN
-750 DHEALKEVLKSFIEN
+750 DQNALNDVLKAFIISSN
-765 NSENLAFLETAI
+765 ENLDLLENAI
-777 TEKNILEINT
+777 EEKNVPEINS

-795 FKQIQAREI
+795 FRQIEARDI
-804 GEILKTLERKDL
+804 GILLKTLEQNNL
-816 EISDLDDLFKDLK
+816 EIADSRDIFEALKAKTNKLF
-829 SKSELLFTALN
+829 EALEQ
-840 KEIL
+840 EIV

>member
-1 LIWFYF
+1 
-7 SEIKFLDKLQYIPT
+7 
-21 IKKLHQPQ
+21 
-29 TNNMESKK
+29 MESKK

-59 WFLYSENQVYNKLES
+59 WFLYSENVVYKKLED

-94 KTESLARKTIQNN
+94 KTESLARKTIQTN
-107 SEQDFKSYLIET
+107 SESDFKSYLVET
-119 DSLKSRIDTLKEIV
+119 DSLKSRIDTLKQIV

-144 VTYLLAE
+144 VTYLLSE

-200 LGAYQRNVLQ
+200 LGSYQRNVLQ

-306 QIVTASAIIGL
+306 EIVTASAIIGL
-317 VLTLFFSILIVSDYS
+317 ILTIFFSILIVSDYS
-332 KSQVYKKQLEIAN
+332 KSQLYKKQLEIAN

-382 SDVNTKQS
+382 SDINTKQS
-390 YFIKN
+390 YFVKN

-409 LLDFSQIEAGKIT
+409 LLDFSRIEAGKIT
-422 IEKVPFLLPEI
+422 IEKVPFFLPEVI
-433 IDEVAKSI
+433 EDTAKNI

-463 IVGDSFRLKQILSNI
+463 IVGDPFRLKQILTNI
-478 IGNAYKFTEEGF
+478 IGNAYKFTEEGH
-490 IKISA
+490 IKISSYA
-495 YTENDEN
+495 TENEN
-502 FIITIQDSG
+502 FFIIRIEDTG

-528 ANESIEKK
+528 ANENIEKK
-536 YGGTGLGLSIC
+536 YGGTGLGLAIC
-547 QKIISILGGTLS
+547 QKIISFLGGRLT

-572 QLPLL
+572 KIPLV
-577 FDHSQNITT
+577 FDHSEITVEEIKRNIA
-586 ETKKPILRN
+586 RN
-595 TQKQTFIVIDDDIN
+595 TKKQTFIVIDDDIN
-609 LLNLTSGVLRQE
+609 LLNLTSGVLRQDKHE
-621 GHQVLSFNSAIKAL
+621 VLSFSSAVKAL
-635 ETIQNTKFD
+635 EAIQTANFD
-644 FVITDIQMPEIDGF
+644 FVITDIQMPEMDGF
-658 MFLQKLRNSGH
+658 MFLEKLRNSKNGI
-669 SSYQN
+669 YQN
-674 QPIIALTGRTDLDA
+674 QPVIALTGRTDLD
-688 SVYSEAGFTT
+688 SSIYTKAGFTT
-698 VIKKPYSPRILLETI
+698 VVKKPYSPKILLETI
-713 QHILKNDTLPNFQIN
+713 QHILDNETLPEVEIQDK
-728 EEETQTS
+728 EETTS
-735 YRLYSLETLKEFLGN
+735 TQLYSLETLKEFLGN
-750 DHEALKEVLKSFIEN
+750 DTDALKDVLKAFIVSSN
-765 NSENLAFLETAI
+765 ENLHLLENAI
-777 TEKNILEINT
+777 IDENIPEINS

-795 FKQIQAREI
+795 FRQIEARDI
-804 GEILKTLERKDL
+804 GTILKTLEQNNL
-816 EISDLDDLFKDLK
+816 EISDLKDIFAALKAKTTKLFI
-829 SKSELLFTALN
+829 ALEQ
-840 KEIL
+840 EIV